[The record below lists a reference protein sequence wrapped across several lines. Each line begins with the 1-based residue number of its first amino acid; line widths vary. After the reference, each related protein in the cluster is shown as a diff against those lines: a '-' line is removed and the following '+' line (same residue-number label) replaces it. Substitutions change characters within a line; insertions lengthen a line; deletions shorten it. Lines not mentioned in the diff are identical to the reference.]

1 MLQEGCTDVSSNE
14 QSPITPKLGTDS
26 YQDTALHI
34 HGRRP
39 VIVYYL
45 FPGFSDRTDKH
56 ASKAGVGGPRQPIT
70 SVPFLSLPPWGVL
83 IVRRGKL
90 LICARRHL
98 MILSSVFE
106 SL

>member
-1 MLQEGCTDVSSNE
+1 MPYNTNLATE
-14 QSPITPKLGTDS
+14 S

-45 FPGFSDRTDKH
+45 FPRFSDRTDKH
-56 ASKAGVGGPRQPIT
+56 AYKAGVGGPCQPIT
-70 SVPFLSLPPWGVL
+70 SVPFLSLPPWGIL

-98 MILSSVFE
+98 KILSSVFE
-106 SL
+106 SLQEMIKLYI